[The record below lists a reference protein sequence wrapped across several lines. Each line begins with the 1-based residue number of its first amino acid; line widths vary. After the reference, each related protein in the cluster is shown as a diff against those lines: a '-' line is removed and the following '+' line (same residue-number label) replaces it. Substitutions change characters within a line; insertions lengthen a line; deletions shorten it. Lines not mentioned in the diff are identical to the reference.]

1 MIARLALRGLLDRP
15 WRSAFL
21 LAGFGLGVGVM
32 ITLLAIGEAMVTQAK
47 EEKLVGGGNV
57 TVLPDGLD
65 IEVMKTGGVGGM
77 FTSISN
83 ARFVHRQLLASP
95 RLAPAVRAV
104 APQTEGALLYVRTA
118 GGEWPVRAIG
128 EIPSA
133 TRAVGAGPDVVAGA
147 WEDDDSDRRWMSPTL
162 AELRHEIDRLHH
174 VPATLSAE
182 ERATWGEWHY
192 FNVLSA
198 DRRRWAFLT
207 LAIGGDVPRGEWC
220 GQVLL
225 TVHEQGRTAR
235 RFVRDVPARDIA
247 FDTARADLT
256 FARGGSADDRVEVL
270 PDGRYRVTASAREQG
285 TGARATISLTVTPS
299 PGAYFPGA
307 AIGGEGL
314 VSGYA
319 VPALRARAD
328 GTLCIDGRCERFSG
342 AQSYHDHNWGT
353 WRDVEW
359 EWGASRTGEYTF
371 LYGRVI
377 RAGADDVREP
387 LFLYLV
393 DSLGFRALFRPR
405 VIEYDDSGI
414 IVADGERLRV
424 PARATLMDARG
435 ADTIRIAIDV
445 EDAAATRVRRDGGG
459 DARAR
464 NTSGSR
470 RWFIQLKGV
479 ARLSGRL
486 GGRAISGE
494 GTGFFETYR

>member
-47 EEKLVGGGNV
+47 DEKLVGGGNV

-104 APQTEGALLYVRTA
+104 APQTEGALLYVRTTS
-118 GGEWPVRAIG
+118 GEWPVRAIG

-133 TRAVGAGPDVVAGA
+133 TRAVGAGPTVIAGA
-147 WEDDDSDRRWMSPTL
+147 WDDDDADRRWLAPTDE
-162 AELRHEIDRLHH
+162 ELRHEIDRLHH
-174 VPATLSAE
+174 TPPSLGAS
-182 ERATWGEWHY
+182 ERQTWGEWHY
-192 FNVLSA
+192 FNVVSA
-198 DRRRWAFLT
+198 DRARWAFLT
-207 LAIGGDVPRGEWC
+207 MAVGGDVPRGEWG

-225 TVHEQGRTAR
+225 TVHEQGRPAR
-235 RFVRDVPARDIA
+235 RFVRDVAPRDIA
-247 FDTARADLT
+247 FDTSRADL
-256 FARGGSADDRVEVL
+256 ALGADRVMVL
-270 PDGRYRVTASAREQG
+270 PDGRYRVTANAREER
-285 TGARATISLTVTPS
+285 TGARATIDLTVS
-299 PGAYFPGA
+299 PARGAYFPGA

-319 VPALRARAD
+319 VPALRATAD
-328 GTLCIDGRCERFSG
+328 GELCIDGRCEAFR
-342 AQSYHDHNWGT
+342 AAPSYHDHNWGT

-359 EWGASRTGEYTF
+359 EWGASRAGEFTF
-371 LYGRVI
+371 LYGRVM
-377 RAGADDVREP
+377 RTGADDVEEP

-405 VIEYDDSGI
+405 VITYEDRRVLAAGGDRI
-414 IVADGERLRV
+414 RV
-424 PARATLMDARG
+424 PARATLMDVRG
-435 ADTIRIAIDV
+435 GDTLRIEIDV
-445 EDAAATRVRRDGGG
+445 EDASATRVQRDGAG

-464 NTSGSR
+464 EASGTR
-470 RWFIQLKGV
+470 RWFIQMKGV
-479 ARLSGRL
+479 ARLTGRL
-486 GGRAISGE
+486 GGQAIAGE